1 MLAFLR
7 FQAPSTR
14 GSGPQVGC
22 LRALPALGA
31 APALLWG
38 IRMGRRCV
46 NRLPGMWTHCRLP
59 GKGATWME
67 GEVPLAFGPGP
78 SSSLPGTEFPRC
90 LLTQEPSRW
99 CRGLTPG
106 GPGQAEVS
114 HRAEWVC
121 VLRPGAASLPVSSR
135 SSGPLAAVA
144 SAGVSAEFP
153 GQPAPS
159 LCIYWFSLN
168 VPITQA
174 SSGHWDRNKSRKAA
188 QPEAGNP
195 IPPQRPEEA
204 PVQSMPDHS
213 GPHTP
218 HGHRYGR
225 APSVHAHTH
234 ACIHTDALHHMYACS
249 TRCPTQIC

>member
-1 MLAFLR
+1 M
-7 FQAPSTR
+7 
-14 GSGPQVGC
+14 
-22 LRALPALGA
+22 
-31 APALLWG
+31 
-38 IRMGRRCV
+38 RCV
-46 NRLPGMWTHCRLP
+46 LGQLPS
-59 GKGATWME
+59 
-67 GEVPLAFGPGP
+67 LAQ
-78 SSSLPGTEFPRC
+78 S
-90 LLTQEPSRW
+90 
-99 CRGLTPG
+99 GL
-106 GPGQAEVS
+106 
-114 HRAEWVC
+114 
-121 VLRPGAASLPVSSR
+121 

-144 SAGVSAEFP
+144 SAGVSAEFS

-204 PVQSMPDHS
+204 PVQSVPDHS

-225 APSVHAHTH
+225 APPMSARTH
-234 ACIHTDALHHMYACS
+234 ARIHTDALHHMYTCRHSRVPHTDLLNAHTRSPHSHRLTSHAHMHSRVHTPTADSIHAHTHALNTSCLHIHANS
-249 TRCPTQIC
+249 THTHAYSLGSQTLILKALVGEAVEGGRPRQPPGSSRGERPHGNAGLRLPGLLNF